1 MWVGGCIAYYEVKWG
16 FSSVEGGC
24 EKSAMYWSKVC
35 ESGGVL
41 GGGDEC
47 DPCEGGFE
55 FAFVISVG
63 VSTVE
68 D

>member
-1 MWVGGCIAYYEVKWG
+1 
-16 FSSVEGGC
+16 
-24 EKSAMYWSKVC
+24 MYGSEVC
-35 ESGGVL
+35 ECGCVP

-55 FAFVISVG
+55 LAFVISVG